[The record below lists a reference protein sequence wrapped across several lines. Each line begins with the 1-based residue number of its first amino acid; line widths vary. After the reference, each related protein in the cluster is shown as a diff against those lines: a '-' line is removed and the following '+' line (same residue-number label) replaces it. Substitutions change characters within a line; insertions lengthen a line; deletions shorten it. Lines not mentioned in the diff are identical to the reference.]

1 MVKHTGGFIQETH
14 LNIYIQEQ
22 AFAAPEEVLMA
33 FKVTNVIDGDTF
45 EVLSP
50 WKWRDQSGIRVRPT
64 GYNTPEG
71 GQVGYQESKN
81 KLRRLILEKEV
92 ELRNFVDIDY
102 DRLVCDVYFNGKNLA
117 DYFPEYKE

>member
-1 MVKHTGGFIQETH
+1 MQVREIMG
-14 LNIYIQEQ
+14 L
-22 AFAAPEEVLMA
+22 
-33 FKVTNVIDGDTF
+33 KVTNIVTADTF
-45 EVLSP
+45 EVFPP
-50 WKWRDQSGIRVRPT
+50 WRWEGQSGIRVRPA

-71 GQVGYQESKN
+71 GKVGYQESKN

-92 ELRNFVDIDY
+92 ELKNFVDIDY